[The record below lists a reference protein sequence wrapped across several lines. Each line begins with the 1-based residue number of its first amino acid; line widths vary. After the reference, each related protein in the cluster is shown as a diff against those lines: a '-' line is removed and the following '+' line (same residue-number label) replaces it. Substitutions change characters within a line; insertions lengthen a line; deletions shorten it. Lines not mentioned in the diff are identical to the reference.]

1 MSSKNISI
9 KAGADYFSSYRQ
21 MVRRRSVLLI
31 LLLLAIGLSFLG
43 DVITGPAAL
52 SARDLFV
59 GLFNSSGLS
68 RADSVILYQ
77 IRLPDALIALVV
89 GAALGLSGVELQT
102 VLNNPLASPYTL
114 GLSSS
119 AALGAAISIVFDIGI
134 PGLPVWLNLPL
145 FAFIGS
151 LLAGLV
157 ILLMTAAF
165 GGNINTAILFGIA
178 IVFLS
183 TALTA
188 AIQYVATAE
197 ATQLIVF
204 WTIGNLTRA
213 GWVEVIVVGAV
224 VLVILPLS
232 LRDVWQL
239 TLLKGGEEQAG
250 SLGVPVA
257 RLRLKVILRTSLLA
271 AAAVCFVG
279 TISFVGLVGPHIA
292 RLLLGENHK
301 FLIPGAALSG
311 ALLLSLASI
320 MSKSVLIGTII
331 PVGIVTSLIGVPI
344 FLLLVLTQKK
354 AHL

>member
-1 MSSKNISI
+1 MSM
-9 KAGADYFSSYRQ
+9 KAGPDYISAYRHLNW
-21 MVRRRSVLLI
+21 RRSFLLFLI
-31 LLLLAIGLSFLG
+31 AAGIFLSFLG
-43 DVITGPAAL
+43 DIVTGPAAL
-52 SARDLFV
+52 SAGDLLTGIFD
-59 GLFNSSGLS
+59 GSSLS
-68 RADSVILYQ
+68 RAESVILYQ
-77 IRLPDALIALVV
+77 IRLPDALIALAV
-89 GAALGLSGVELQT
+89 GAALGLAGVETQT

-119 AALGAAISIVFDIGI
+119 AALGAAISIVFDISI
-134 PGLPVWLNLPL
+134 PGVADWISLPF

-151 LLAGLV
+151 LSAGLA

-165 GGNINTAILFGIA
+165 GGSINTAILFGIA

-213 GWVEVIVVGAV
+213 GWLEVGVVSAV
-224 VLVILPLS
+224 VLLVLPFC

-239 TLLKGGEEQAG
+239 TLLKGGEEQAS
-250 SLGVPVA
+250 SLGVPVK

-271 AAAVCFVG
+271 AVAVCFVG

-301 FLIPGAALSG
+301 YLIPGAALSG

-320 MSKSVLIGTII
+320 VSKSLLPGAII

-344 FLLLVLTQKK
+344 FLLLVLTQKR